1 MRFTALIAFFLYGIA
16 VAFAGEDI
24 VTVVSYN
31 IHHGAGTDGALDL
44 DRIADIIR
52 ALDPDVVCLQ
62 EVDQGCARTSGLDL
76 PEEFGKRLNMEYRF
90 GPNLD
95 HDGGKYGNCTY
106 SKLPIVDNANFTLPF
121 VEGGERRGCL
131 RITIE
136 VNGLRVDVLNT
147 HFDLLPAA
155 RIEQAAHVIE
165 TVRDVP
171 TILAGD
177 LNATPDSRSLRVLLG
192 AFLDT
197 FPGGGSGNDPGRRR
211 IDYVLVSEPLNA
223 VSSRFVDTPVTRVAS
238 DHLPYVAQLALP
250 ARQTPLDRGIQNQ
263 DERIRKAIF
272 PEDQE

>member
-1 MRFTALIAFFLYGIA
+1 MRFTALIVFFLYGIS
-16 VAFAGEDI
+16 VASAGDDI
-24 VTVVSYN
+24 ITVVSYN
-31 IHHGAGTDGALDL
+31 IHHGEGTDGALDL
-44 DRIADIIR
+44 DRIADVVL
-52 ALDPDVVCLQ
+52 ALEPDVVCLQ

-76 PEEFGKRLNMEYRF
+76 PEEFGKRLNMDYRF

-95 HDGGKYGNCTY
+95 YDGGDYGNCTY
-106 SKLPIVDNANFTLPF
+106 SKLPIVDHVNFTLPF

-131 RITIE
+131 RTTIE
-136 VNGLRVDVLNT
+136 VNGLQVDVLNT

-177 LNATPDSRSLRVLLG
+177 LNANPDSKPLRVLLG
-192 AFLDT
+192 AFQDS

-250 ARQTPLDRGIQNQ
+250 ARETPLDRGIQNQ